1 MGKGDMEISDSRI
14 YGEGVYH
21 MVQKGVIHE
30 NVLLVEWWNA
40 ERRLGQ
46 QEARLSN
53 SAVWRD
59 ETN

>member
-1 MGKGDMEISDSRI
+1 MGKGDMEISDSRL
-14 YGEGVYH
+14 YGEGLYH
-21 MVQKGVIHE
+21 VVRKGVIHG